1 MGNGQGNGGK
11 TGSIAFNGLADGGKT
26 AADNLVTDL
35 ERHADAILRAA
46 GSGLGHYTF
55 DGTRAA
61 ILAAVLECF
70 QAGYCE
76 GVDSVLQP
84 VGEA

>member
-1 MGNGQGNGGK
+1 MDNGNHR
-11 TGSIAFNGLADGGKT
+11 ADSALTQIDET
-26 AADNLVTDL
+26 AVASLSADL

-46 GSGLGHYTF
+46 GSGLRHYTF
-55 DGTRAA
+55 DSTRAA

>member
-1 MGNGQGNGGK
+1 MTNKAN
-11 TGSIAFNGLADGGKT
+11 NADHLLT
-26 AADNLVTDL
+26 SNIAADNLVADL

-46 GSGLGHYTF
+46 GSGLRHYTF
-55 DGTRAA
+55 DSTRAA

>member
-1 MGNGQGNGGK
+1 MDNGNYRADSAQ
-11 TGSIAFNGLADGGKT
+11 TQIDETAIASLSA
-26 AADNLVTDL
+26 DL

-46 GSGLGHYTF
+46 GSGLRHYTF
-55 DGTRAA
+55 DSTRDA
-61 ILAAVLECF
+61 ILSAVLECF

>member
-1 MGNGQGNGGK
+1 MDNGNHR
-11 TGSIAFNGLADGGKT
+11 ADSAQSQIDET
-26 AADNLVTDL
+26 AVASLSADL

-46 GSGLGHYTF
+46 GSGLRHYTF
-55 DGTRAA
+55 DSTRDA
-61 ILAAVLECF
+61 ILTAVLECY

-76 GVDSVLQP
+76 GADSVFPP